1 MDYINPL
8 EQNKRQREEEH
19 SQWESQA
26 KRTCTEMVS
35 CIEVKCD
42 VMMDSQM
49 DPWDTQQVGHQN
61 GASPNHR
68 IAAMVLGTTQQPCP
82 RCMAGEPGHINH
94 IMQRY

>member
-19 SQWESQA
+19 SQWECQA
-26 KRTCTEMVS
+26 KRACTELVR

-42 VMMDSQM
+42 VMMDSPM
-49 DPWDTQQVGHQN
+49 DSWDTPQVDHQN
-61 GASPNHR
+61 GASPNQH
-68 IAAMVLGTTQQPCP
+68 ITTMVLGATQQPCP